1 MAEIREEHVEW
12 RVVARLH
19 ELLKQLPD
27 TDHDVTLTYSLFS
40 TILCWTCQKIR
51 SGESDAAHPVW
62 QNLKQER
69 AIDAPWL
76 LSDLKMEVIDVG
88 ESIEALPAS
97 VFLVSLRNAIA
108 HGDERRVRPLHH
120 GEKGKADRR
129 LTGFILELDLVD
141 QGQKRNEAPRWGR
154 HRISMNQIDLRR
166 IGMALA
172 DRFVSVLSAQSQE
185 DARRHVFAA

>member
-1 MAEIREEHVEW
+1 MAEIRDKHVDW

-51 SGESDAAHPVW
+51 GGEAHAAHPVW
-62 QNLKQER
+62 QKLKQER
-69 AIDAPWL
+69 AFDAPWL
-76 LSDLKMEVIDVG
+76 LRGQNVEVVEVG
-88 ESIEALPAS
+88 ESINALPAS

-108 HGDERRVRPLHH
+108 HGDDRRVRPLHH

-141 QGQKRNEAPRWGR
+141 QGQKQKEAPRWGR
-154 HRISMNQIDLRR
+154 HRVSMNQMDMRR

-185 DARRHVFAA
+185 DARRHVLAA